1 MKKNFV
7 LACVLAVML
16 SLGICGECW
25 GEDYSET
32 AYEDGNMGFLQDII
46 KEDECQV
53 GMAFLGYVSD
63 TAKEDEIFQ
72 FTRQEE
78 WLRSYPFL
86 QNGTFVDAGGFEVY
100 AIVPGYGCS
109 LSVYSAYPSEEGDYV
124 DDLETQWYKGQTE
137 EVIILRCNMSEICSN
152 VLVLAEKQN
161 LSVKYH
167 PMVSLKDGHLA
178 AEPHCYDFSIYND
191 DGYNEDGYYNDEY
204 YNDEYYEG
212 NSGEDDILNVET
224 AQQLLASTDEVQYY
238 LGCGM
243 TLWYTGMEEIID
255 GRSCMVFV
263 LGTEHGDYFTKE
275 NYYAVGD
282 DQVYYYDVI
291 DDAWYILGAG

>member
-1 MKKNFV
+1 M
-7 LACVLAVML
+7 
-16 SLGICGECW
+16 
-25 GEDYSET
+25 
-32 AYEDGNMGFLQDII
+32 
-46 KEDECQV
+46 
-53 GMAFLGYVSD
+53 
-63 TAKEDEIFQ
+63 
-72 FTRQEE
+72 
-78 WLRSYPFL
+78 
-86 QNGTFVDAGGFEVY
+86 
-100 AIVPGYGCS
+100 
-109 LSVYSAYPSEEGDYV
+109 